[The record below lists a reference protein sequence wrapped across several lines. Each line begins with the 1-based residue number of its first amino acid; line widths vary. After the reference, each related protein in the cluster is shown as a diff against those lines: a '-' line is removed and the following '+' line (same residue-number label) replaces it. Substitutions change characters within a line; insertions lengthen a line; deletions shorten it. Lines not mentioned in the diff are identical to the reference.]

1 MEKAACT
8 LLIQDY
14 TTVDEEI
21 TDEEP
26 MKKWVSTNEVRE
38 NTERLNC
45 PNQVRQMLMQM
56 QIKAPQTKWI

>member
-21 TDEEP
+21 TDEE
-26 MKKWVSTNEVRE
+26 MSQYKRSSGKYRETNC
-38 NTERLNC
+38 L
-45 PNQVRQMLMQM
+45 NQVRQMLMQM
-56 QIKAPQTKWI
+56 QIKAPQTK